1 MKSLVFRCLGMSIDE
16 GFHFITPIALILDP
30 TSTAASKAL
39 VENSYQQP
47 SITMRIYSYLFLMM
61 GCGWGLTAP
70 AIASPA
76 INPGSMFGFL
86 DDGKSAVLK
95 RIYNSGTSTAF
106 VKVVVQEIIYD
117 AQGKP
122 VEQPPKTL
130 SDAPLAEQNTLL
142 ASPARMII
150 PANGM
155 QSTRLLFMGS
165 RDHERYYRVRF
176 IPVLPSSADTFDQSA
191 DDQQTYSKDLAAQV
205 TLLTG
210 FGTLMFVRPDKVKF
224 DTRLSDEKNTYSVH
238 NAGNSVIALDFVKS
252 CHVEKS
258 TECSAIAQH
267 YVLPG
272 KTYTFT
278 KAQNKIHSFVL
289 QEGNV
294 ERKISFTSA

>member
-1 MKSLVFRCLGMSIDE
+1 
-16 GFHFITPIALILDP
+16 
-30 TSTAASKAL
+30 
-39 VENSYQQP
+39 
-47 SITMRIYSYLFLMM
+47 MRIYSYLLLMM
-61 GCGWGLTAP
+61 GCGLGLTAP
-70 AIASPA
+70 AVASPA
-76 INPGSMFGFL
+76 INPGPMFGFL
-86 DDGKSAVLK
+86 DEGKSAVLK

-117 AQGKP
+117 AQGQP

-155 QSTRLLFMGS
+155 QSTRLLFMGG

-210 FGTLMFVRPDKVKF
+210 FGTLMFVRPDTVKF
-224 DTRLSDEKNTYSVH
+224 DTKLKDEKDTYSVH

-252 CHVEKS
+252 CHVDKT
-258 TECSAIAQH
+258 TECSTIAQH

-272 KTYTFT
+272 KTHTFT
-278 KAQNKIHSFVL
+278 KEPNKLHSFVL
-289 QEGNV
+289 QEGKA
-294 ERKISFTSA
+294 ERKVSFTRA

>member
-1 MKSLVFRCLGMSIDE
+1 
-16 GFHFITPIALILDP
+16 
-30 TSTAASKAL
+30 
-39 VENSYQQP
+39 
-47 SITMRIYSYLFLMM
+47 MRIYSYLFLMM
-61 GCGWGLTAP
+61 GCAWGLSAS
-70 AIASPA
+70 AIASPS
-76 INPGSMFGFL
+76 INPGPMFGFL

-117 AQGKP
+117 AQGQP
-122 VEQPPKTL
+122 VEQPPIAL
-130 SDAPLAEQNTLL
+130 SAAPLAQHNTLL

-155 QSTRLLFMGS
+155 QSTRLLFMGR

-176 IPVLPSSADTFDQSA
+176 IPVLPSSVDSFDQST
-191 DDQQTYSKDLAAQV
+191 DDQQTYKKELAAQV

-210 FGTLMFVRPDKVKF
+210 FGTLLFVRPDKVKF
-224 DTRLSDEKNTYSVH
+224 DTRLNDEKDTYSVH

-252 CHVEKS
+252 CHAEKT
-258 TECSAIAQH
+258 TECSAIIQH

-278 KAQNKIHSFVL
+278 KEQKRIHSFVL
-289 QEGNV
+289 QEGATKRN
-294 ERKISFTSA
+294 ISFSRA

>member
-1 MKSLVFRCLGMSIDE
+1 
-16 GFHFITPIALILDP
+16 
-30 TSTAASKAL
+30 
-39 VENSYQQP
+39 
-47 SITMRIYSYLFLMM
+47 MRIYSYLFLMM
-61 GCGWGLTAP
+61 GCVWGFSAP
-70 AIASPA
+70 AIASPS
-76 INPGSMFGFL
+76 INPGPMFGFL
-86 DDGKSAVLK
+86 DGGKSAVLK
-95 RIYNSGTSTAF
+95 RIYNSGSSTAF

-117 AQGKP
+117 AQGQP
-122 VEQPPKTL
+122 VEQPPKAL
-130 SDAPLAEQNTLL
+130 STVPLVEQNTLL

-176 IPVLPSSADTFDQSA
+176 IPVLPSSADSFDQSA
-191 DDQQTYSKDLAAQV
+191 DDQQAYKKDLAAQV

-210 FGTLMFVRPDKVKF
+210 FGTLLFVRPDNVKF
-224 DTRLSDEKNTYSVH
+224 DTQLKDEKDTYSVH

-252 CHVEKS
+252 CHVEK
-258 TECSAIAQH
+258 TAECSSIIQH

-278 KAQNKIHSFVL
+278 KEQKKIHSFVL
-289 QEGNV
+289 QEGTA